1 MVVNAPP
8 NAPKS
13 QSKLLRLSHCFIHN
27 ANSFRTHEK
36 IKLHFKISLNILKEK
51 QKKLYP
57 TTHTM
62 PQNKFQMDQLSERT
76 NEAIEVLEENM
87 KEFLMTLEW
96 QRLV

>member
-1 MVVNAPP
+1 MRYLCIVNWVLAAWGPGP
-8 NAPKS
+8 GLPF
-13 QSKLLRLSHCFIHN
+13 LR
-27 ANSFRTHEK
+27 
-36 IKLHFKISLNILKEK
+36 SLM
-51 QKKLYP
+51 
-57 TTHTM
+57 TM